1 MLPGIASGEG
11 MASYALSEREV
22 ARQRLKTGGGARR
35 AAVAGKR
42 LVDSELAKIPAFQG
56 AGGKFDQNAYLQV
69 LAQRQMNDADVR
81 DSFARD
87 LVSRQLLAPAQFG
100 AALPQSAVV
109 QYASLLK
116 EHRAGSAAM
125 LPSAAFAP
133 KGLPTQAEVTA
144 WYNNHKAAYTVPERR
159 VIRYARFD
167 ESVIKQSSA
176 PTDAE
181 VAARFKANAAQYGAS
196 ETRKVSQVIVI
207 SESMAK
213 DIAAAVAKGESLEA
227 AAKAK
232 GLSVASL
239 GAVSKADLTIKSSA
253 AVAEAAY
260 AAKAG
265 AIAGPVKGALGW
277 ALVRVDAI
285 DAKPARTLEQ
295 VKGEITAALTEEKR
309 KQALAALTEKVNDDF
324 GKGGA
329 LSDTAKELGLT
340 MAETPLLTA
349 KTPAGMGLPAE
360 LASIL
365 PAAFGMDHEGQ
376 PQISE
381 LVAGKSFVIF
391 DVTKIIAAAPAPL
404 DQISAQVM
412 ADIQLEKGSV
422 AARAAAMKLLAAGK
436 KGGDLATEVAKLG
449 VALPPVQQMNLGREE
464 IMSRGGQIPPAVAL
478 FFGMAP
484 GTTKLI
490 PIAGNK
496 GFMAVQLKAITPGI
510 VAANDPLVGQV
521 KGELG
526 NLAARE
532 QAESLRRAIRTEV
545 KVERN
550 ESTIK
555 TVAGQLAGGN

>member
-1 MLPGIASGEG
+1 
-11 MASYALSEREV
+11 
-22 ARQRLKTGGGARR
+22 
-35 AAVAGKR
+35 
-42 LVDSELAKIPAFQG
+42 
-56 AGGKFDQNAYLQV
+56 
-69 LAQRQMNDADVR
+69 
-81 DSFARD
+81 
-87 LVSRQLLAPAQFG
+87 
-100 AALPQSAVV
+100 
-109 QYASLLK
+109 
-116 EHRAGSAAM
+116 
-125 LPSAAFAP
+125 
-133 KGLPTQAEVTA
+133 
-144 WYNNHKAAYTVPERR
+144 
-159 VIRYARFD
+159 
-167 ESVIKQSSA
+167 
-176 PTDAE
+176 
-181 VAARFKANAAQYGAS
+181 
-196 ETRKVSQVIVI
+196 VSQVIVI

-277 ALVRVDAI
+277 ALVRVDAV

-309 KQALAALTEKVNDDF
+309 KAALAALTEKVNDDF

-391 DVTKIIAAAPAPL
+391 DVTKIVPAAPAPL

-436 KGGDLATEVAKLG
+436 KGADLAAEVAKLG

-464 IMSRGGQIPPAVAL
+464 IMSRGGQIPPAVAM

-496 GFMAVQLKAITPGI
+496 GFMAVQLKTITPGT

-521 KGELG
+521 KGELN

-550 ESTIK
+550 ESAIK
-555 TVAGQLAGGN
+555 TVAATLAGGN